1 MSGAFIQDVRQF
13 QGLLN
18 SLYERQVRGCF
29 EQSVV
34 TLTKSLEDVRAY
46 MDESL
51 RDYHSEETA
60 LLSSESPDI
69 TED

>member
-34 TLTKSLEDVRAY
+34 TLTKSLEEVRAY
-46 MDESL
+46 MNESL
-51 RDYHSEETA
+51 RDHHSEETT
-60 LLSSESPDI
+60 LLTNDGPEI
-69 TED
+69 TES